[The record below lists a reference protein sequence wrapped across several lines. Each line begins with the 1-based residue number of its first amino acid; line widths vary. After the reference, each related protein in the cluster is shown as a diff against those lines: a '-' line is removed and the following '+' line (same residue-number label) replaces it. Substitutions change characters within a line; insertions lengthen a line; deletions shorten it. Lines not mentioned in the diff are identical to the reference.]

1 MFLIQWSSPHQPISP
16 PHHPP
21 FFFLFLFSSFF
32 SFLRAIKVIKIQMTV
47 NHTLSKT
54 QHSSNMKF
62 SPTHQSLH
70 SHLSDSCHKG
80 DHPLAI
86 TSPKD
91 DHTLSN
97 QLPHAHHSLPMVSCI
112 CHDHSLPLSHI
123 ALILL
128 SVHSVFC
135 CFLQC
140 LIPFDSDQ
148 VPQHVKGV
156 AVWLHTQLLPL
167 PVDDAQEAK
176 VIQTTDLYFC
186 VALALHLH
194 AGSTANNFS

>member
-1 MFLIQWSSPHQPISP
+1 
-16 PHHPP
+16 
-21 FFFLFLFSSFF
+21 
-32 SFLRAIKVIKIQMTV
+32 
-47 NHTLSKT
+47 
-54 QHSSNMKF
+54 
-62 SPTHQSLH
+62 
-70 SHLSDSCHKG
+70 
-80 DHPLAI
+80 
-86 TSPKD
+86 
-91 DHTLSN
+91 
-97 QLPHAHHSLPMVSCI
+97 MVSCI
-112 CHDHSLPLSHI
+112 YHDHSLPLSHI

-128 SVHSVFC
+128 SVHSEFC

-176 VIQTTDLYFC
+176 VIQTTNLYFC

-194 AGSTANNFS
+194 AGSTANNFSRGLCHVSMCIGVYGNPAKTRIMGYKDIYSPVTLKCAQEFALVAFHSYSALTNSHDIAISHECIKLK